1 MISDKVHKQLI
12 NNYPL
17 FRPILSAID
26 TPTYNIAKFFVL
38 IRKPLTT
45 NHYTLKDTS
54 ELLRDILNQNANLFM
69 TGLDADLF
77 FSNIFL
83 NEPNKIIIEKLFS
96 DNENNF
102 NKNQFKYFLTL
113 ATKEPYFMTTC
124 HPKNKFP
131 FEKEQNKCFNFL
143 DVKVFRENNVCTTS
157 VDRKLPVRGVY
168 AHCDSYMSLNWK
180 FSLVSTFIFRSF
192 TRCCDMPNFLQDIC
206 KIKYIFI
213 KNGCNEGFI
222 DKCVKTFLNKV
233 FIPKRMI

>member
-102 NKNQFKYFLTL
+102 NKNQFKY
-113 ATKEPYFMTTC
+113 
-124 HPKNKFP
+124 
-131 FEKEQNKCFNFL
+131 
-143 DVKVFRENNVCTTS
+143 S
-157 VDRKLPVRGVY
+157 
-168 AHCDSYMSLNWK
+168 
-180 FSLVSTFIFRSF
+180 
-192 TRCCDMPNFLQDIC
+192 
-206 KIKYIFI
+206 
-213 KNGCNEGFI
+213 
-222 DKCVKTFLNKV
+222 
-233 FIPKRMI
+233 